1 MRISDA
7 GRAPGFLQVLATCG
21 CGIVG
26 VIFLTNWPTYNYLVR
41 GGPAPLRYYYLLGL
55 CALAVLA
62 VRPGGAATLVREKLM
77 WWFAFFVISGLAWL
91 LLSQDFP
98 DIADRQWRLRVLSA
112 YFFCATFLVA
122 LVARRSVL
130 ALFMLFAVCI
140 VGALNWFD
148 VLYPSVL
155 VPPIVDGAVPGRGA
169 GMFINANAA
178 AALILMASIV
188 VVPHVNMRLRAAI
201 LLLAVL
207 GIAPTFSRFGFIGV
221 VLLICAMMSTR
232 MLDRGQRLILLV
244 AVPVLI
250 AAGLMYQQSVRQNPN
265 ADRNIAERLAW
276 FESFGREADF
286 STRERAYVARRA
298 WESVVES
305 PVLGHG
311 VGATLSRG
319 QRVGTHNMYLL
330 LMAEQGVFGL
340 ALYLSLIVLLAR
352 SGWRLARAARDAH
365 GRDVGVAMAIYAMF
379 LVLYGFV
386 SHNVLEE
393 PHGMFVLAFIAASAR
408 CAGAGGA
415 ITSGSVPLATLGR
428 PLRLN

>member
-1 MRISDA
+1 M
-7 GRAPGFLQVLATCG
+7 
-21 CGIVG
+21 
-26 VIFLTNWPTYNYLVR
+26 LTNWPTYNYLVR
-41 GGPAPLRYYYLLGL
+41 GGPVPLRYYYLLGL
-55 CALAVLA
+55 VALAVLA

-98 DIADRQWRLRVLSA
+98 DIAVRQWRLRVLAA
-112 YFFCATFLVA
+112 YFFCATFLAA

-130 ALFMLFAVCI
+130 ALFILFSVVV
-140 VGALNWFD
+140 VGALNWYD
-148 VLYPSVL
+148 VLFPLTL
-155 VPPIVDGAVPGRGA
+155 VPRNVDGANPGRGA

-178 AALILMASIV
+178 AALILMGTIAV
-188 VVPHVNMRLRAAI
+188 LAHVGMRWRAAV
-201 LLLAVL
+201 LLVAAF
-207 GIAPTFSRFGFIGV
+207 GIAPTFSRFGFIGI
-221 VLLICAMMSTR
+221 VLLMGAAAVCR
-232 MLDRGQRLILLV
+232 LLDGGQRLILLL
-244 AVPVLI
+244 AVPALV
-250 AAGLMYQQSVRQNPN
+250 ACGVVYQQSVRQDPN

-276 FESFGREADF
+276 FESFGRETDF
-286 STRERAYVARRA
+286 STRERAHVARRA
-298 WESVVES
+298 WESIVES

-311 VGATLSRG
+311 VGTTLAQGR
-319 QRVGTHNMYLL
+319 RVGTHNMYLL

-352 SGWRLARAARDAH
+352 GGWRLARSAPDES
-365 GRDVGVAMAIYAMF
+365 GRDLGVTMAIYAMF

-408 CAGAGGA
+408 CAGPGG
-415 ITSGSVPLATLGR
+415 TVKSRSVHLATLGR